1 MNTEMDFLVCERI
14 LRNQEKSKN
23 KEKIKNPIVSNTQL
37 PSKDEKNE
45 YEKKCKRFTCIKC
58 GQDQLWCY
66 CMYY

>member
-14 LRNQEKSKN
+14 LRNQEKIKN
-23 KEKIKNPIVSNTQL
+23 KEKIKNPIVFNTQL

-45 YEKKCKRFTCIKC
+45 NEKKFKRLTCIKC
-58 GQDQLWCY
+58 GQDELWCY